1 MDMILGMLS
10 GESYSGIHVLAD
22 LSVCVK
28 YTNKLS
34 STVAGEMVAEL
45 TTSLAEPFIFY
56 SFFCFIFSF

>member
-1 MDMILGMLS
+1 MYMILGILP

-34 STVAGEMVAEL
+34 GAVAVETVAEL
-45 TTSLAEPFIFY
+45 TTSLA
-56 SFFCFIFSF
+56 